1 MAISARMLAVIQKVD
16 AAREEV
22 LQGIRKRLEI
32 ETAAKERAKLRQSTN
47 PKRRPPAPI
56 APAPSRRGR

>member
-1 MAISARMLAVIQKVD
+1 MAISPRMLAVIQKVD

-47 PKRRPPAPI
+47 PNRRPPGPI
-56 APAPSRRGR
+56 AAGPSRRGR